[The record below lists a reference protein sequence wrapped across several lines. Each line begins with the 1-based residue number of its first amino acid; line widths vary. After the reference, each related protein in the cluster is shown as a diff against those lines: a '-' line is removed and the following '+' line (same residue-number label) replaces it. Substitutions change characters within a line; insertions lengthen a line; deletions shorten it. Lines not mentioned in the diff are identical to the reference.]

1 MEKNKVKAWYDK
13 STDIFYM
20 LFKEGPSHEIIEAD
34 PDIHLELDEKGK
46 IMGIEILN
54 AQKSGLIK
62 QVAKAIVK
70 TAS

>member
-1 MEKNKVKAWYDK
+1 MEKGKVRAWYDK

-46 IMGIEILN
+46 IMGIEIWN
-54 AQKSGLIK
+54 AEKSGLIK
-62 QVAKAIVK
+62 QVAKAIAQP
-70 TAS
+70 TS

>member
-20 LFKEGPSHEIIEAD
+20 LFKKGPSHQVIEAD

-46 IMGIEILN
+46 IIGIEIWN

-62 QVAKAIVK
+62 QVTKAITK
-70 TAS
+70 TAL